1 MARTMDDSEP
11 TSEELIEALQHVN
24 EALHRLGGAW
34 QVLPGKVRARIV
46 SESQRIEDLLDRA
59 GALPTPSPL
68 KARDRLVRHLPLPR
82 PLPHKT
88 RPLVLG
94 KALRGNRKTPI

>member
-1 MARTMDDSEP
+1 MPRMIEDTEP
-11 TSEELIEALQHVN
+11 TPEELIEALQHVN

-46 SESQRIEDLLDRA
+46 SESQRIEELLDRA
-59 GALPTPSPL
+59 GALPMPPPL

-82 PLPHKT
+82 PRPQRTK
-88 RPLVLG
+88 PLVLG
-94 KALRGNRKTPI
+94 KAFRGNRKPPS